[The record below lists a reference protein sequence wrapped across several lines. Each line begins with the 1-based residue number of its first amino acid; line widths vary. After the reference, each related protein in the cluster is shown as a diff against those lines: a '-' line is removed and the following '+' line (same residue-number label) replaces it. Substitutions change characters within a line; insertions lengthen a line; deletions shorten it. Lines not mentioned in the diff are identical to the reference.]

1 MMLPTNIK
9 EILGDKSLQ
18 DKNFREIEVSHSDL
32 LNISESR
39 NVPKE

>member
-9 EILGDKSLQ
+9 ELLGDEYLQ
-18 DKNFREIEVSHSDL
+18 DKNWGEIEVSHSDL

-39 NVPKE
+39 KVPKE